1 MKHYVRNTL
10 LLLFLFLVT
19 MNLSAQEAQKF
30 SFSLKEAQEYALQN
44 NLQRKNAT
52 LDVEIAKKKVW
63 ETTAQGL
70 PQITASANFQYQF
83 KVPEISFGSYLN
95 FDALPSGTPLTK
107 EDFLSAYQQM
117 PPMPIGEK
125 DNLTYDVTV
134 SQLIFSG
141 AYIVGLQ
148 ASKAYKKMSEN
159 ALVKTDRDLKANV
172 ASAYYTVLLIQES
185 KSILD
190 SSVINLK
197 QTLKDTEAMFKAG
210 FADEVDAN
218 QVKVSLSLVEN
229 SANETARQ
237 LKAAQN
243 LLKLTLGIENGSDV
257 LLTQKL
263 DDLVKEFDPNVN
275 SNAKPDLGANVDLR
289 IMDNQI
295 ELSKLQL
302 KLQKSNYLPN
312 VSAFYKYQRLAN
324 EPVINFTPES
334 LIGASLTFP
343 IFSSGM
349 RNAQVQQAKIELEK
363 TNNNYNLIRQNLEME
378 LIDAN
383 AQLTVSREKYLSQK
397 ENKELALKVYDN
409 FRTKYSKGMASQQ
422 DIIQANDKYLQ
433 AVGSYMSAI
442 VELFSAQIR
451 LDKLTGKL

>member
-1 MKHYVRNTL
+1 MKHHVRNTL
-10 LLLFLFLVT
+10 LLLFLFLVS

-44 NLQRKNAT
+44 NLQRKNAA

-70 PQITASANFQYQF
+70 PQVTASANFQYQF

-95 FDALPSGTPLTK
+95 FDALPSGTPLTR
-107 EDFLSAYQQM
+107 EDLLSAYQEM
-117 PPMPIGEK
+117 PPMPVGEK

-190 SSVINLK
+190 SSAVNLR

-210 FADEVDAN
+210 FADEVNAN

-229 SANETARQ
+229 SANETTRQ
-237 LKAAQN
+237 LKSAEN

-275 SNAKPDLGANVDLR
+275 SSDKPDLGANVDLR

-302 KLQKSNYLPN
+302 NLQKSNYLPN
-312 VSAFYKYQRLAN
+312 ISAFYKYQRLAN

-363 TNNNYNLIRQNLEME
+363 TNNNYNLTRQNLEME
-378 LIDAN
+378 LIDAT
-383 AQLTVSREKYLSQK
+383 AQLTVSWEKYLSQK
-397 ENKELALKVYDN
+397 ENKELALKVYQN